1 MPLKIRI
8 LKGLRIRS
16 MVYVCLWLMRNTNR
30 LNDTPISIKSHFN
43 DDYQVSNCTKDL
55 FKENSEEKFI

>member
-1 MPLKIRI
+1 
-8 LKGLRIRS
+8 
-16 MVYVCLWLMRNTNR
+16 MRKNTNR